1 MSKQVRWQ
9 IPFVSRLGTAY
20 RVDIYDEGYTGSP
33 VQLLGGT
40 SPFTTDEDSS
50 DDYFAPIRV
59 QTGTLTVCTH
69 DEDGNVLITLDDI
82 LPANNIARPVRL
94 VSISGSTETIEW
106 QGFLS
111 CEAYDQDYT
120 DIPQHLQLP
129 VISVL
134 EAMASVEVQLD
145 ESKAFLR
152 ILGHVCNAM
161 KAIETES
168 GMSDMWGSMYLSQYC
183 RSEMLAK
190 YFYNNVYFSTEEQ
203 VSGDNIVVEVHS
215 ISCKDIL
222 SQVAQFFGGCWREKG
237 KDLYFE
243 VIGKTNDF
251 DYQTFANVYDES
263 VNGHSKF
270 WQSVS
275 MTTDAQISQLA
286 WAGTNHQRTVAQGAK
301 RVKVTAGLDDFEC
314 KMTLQECPIG
324 SLVVNPS
331 SRWSKWGEVHANTNE
346 TFYSLAE
353 HKHMKVKA
361 VFSHNGE
368 SRVAALQYLEN
379 LQSVEYLHTSP
390 WELDLFRGGTTPHQG
405 APNVYDN
412 YSLAIYYDWNFPD
425 GFLLYLTSYM
435 AFWRNKDN
443 ELQSGLM
450 LCGVPRRLMRYVNIS
465 PQPTGWTQKF
475 SLTQDNYLYK
485 ISTPLVYTASS
496 GYFIINIETLAWMG
510 KTGKDQNIR
519 GDVIAPNIT
528 IAVQFGDKWLTDD
541 ETKSFTSLDRYSWS
555 DTFATIKYYF
565 GGGASDGEMKARS
578 NWIEDLEVD
587 QADGLFVPVRE
598 NTVGFVSIRL
608 YHEIDALSDT
618 QISESYVSNQCM
630 FDVFISK
637 LEISHVYKN
646 NAQELL
652 TDRSENVYAQ
662 NLGTAYRDEIDTSV
676 EIATD
681 ANNTKLATMLWQS
694 DGITPVKLLSLGGR
708 TIRPEVDLL
717 NRLAAYYGAA
727 RQRLDLIVEHPTA
740 APLPLLRLNGISPDS
755 RTYAPLAESRDWQQD
770 SSTLKCFEIPTE

>member
-1 MSKQVRWQ
+1 MSKQIRWQ
-9 IPFVSRLGTAY
+9 VPFVSRIKTAY

-33 VQLLGGT
+33 VQLIGGT
-40 SPFTTDEDSS
+40 SPFTTDEDDS

-69 DEDGNVLITLDDI
+69 DENGNLLITLDDI

-94 VSISGSTETIEW
+94 VNVGTGAIEW

-145 ESKAFLR
+145 ESKAFMR
-152 ILGHVCNAM
+152 ILGHICNAM

-168 GMSDMWGSMYLSQYC
+168 GMSDLWGSMYLSKYC

-203 VSGDNIVVEVHS
+203 ISGDNIVVEVHS
-215 ISCKDIL
+215 ISGKDIL

-275 MTTDAQISQLA
+275 MTTGSQISQLA
-286 WAGTNHQRTVAQGAK
+286 WAGTDHKRTVAQGAK
-301 RVKVTAGLDDFEC
+301 RVRVTAGLDDFEC
-314 KMTLQECPIG
+314 KMTLQECPVG
-324 SLVVNPS
+324 SLVVNPTA
-331 SRWSKWGEVHANTNE
+331 RRTTWGEVHCNTNE

-353 HKHMKVKA
+353 HKHMLVKA
-361 VFSHNGE
+361 IFPTDLSGA
-368 SRVAALQYLEN
+368 SLQYVNSPSAINYGNTIFWTDNDFRTYYNELVI
-379 LQSVEYLHTSP
+379 LQTKGSNSGINYWVTS
-390 WELDLFRGGTTPHQG
+390 F
-405 APNVYDN
+405 
-412 YSLAIYYDWNFPD
+412 
-425 GFLLYLTSYM
+425 M
-435 AFWRNKDN
+435 AWYRDKEG

-450 LCGVPRRLMRYVNIS
+450 VCGVPKYLYWSYNPVQGRAWS
-465 PQPTGWTQKF
+465 KF
-475 SLTQDNYLYK
+475 ALTATNYLFK
-485 ISTPLVYTASS
+485 QKTPLIFAAAK
-496 GYFIINIETLAWMG
+496 GFLKIDIHTLAWSSVQKMPAIVYGTYNG
-510 KTGKDQNIR
+510 KTT
-519 GDVIAPNIT
+519 IT
-528 IAVQFGDKWLTDD
+528 VALQFGTKWAYYDSSSSSYKWSSTFRTIDFPLEKKVSSD
-541 ETKSFTSLDRYSWS
+541 ELKTLGNWNDSMDV
-555 DTFATIKYYF
+555 DE
-565 GGGASDGEMKARS
+565 SDGIFIKIPSFM
-578 NWIEDLEVD
+578 
-587 QADGLFVPVRE
+587 
-598 NTVGFVSIRL
+598 VGFVSVYV
-608 YHEIDALSDT
+608 YHEVDAMCADPYT
-618 QISESYVSNQCM
+618 AGM
-630 FDVFISK
+630 FDVFINK
-637 LEISHVYKN
+637 LDVEYVPLKT
-646 NAQELL
+646 ELL

-662 NLGTAYRDEIDTSV
+662 NLSTSFRDEIETGV

-681 ANNTKLATMLWQS
+681 ANNTKLATMLWE
-694 DGITPVKLLSLGGR
+694 GNGTTPVKLLTLGGA
-708 TIRPEVDLL
+708 TVRPEVDLL

-740 APLPLLRLNGISPDS
+740 APLPLLRLNGISPDI

-770 SSTLKCFEIPTE
+770 SSTLKCFETI